1 MDPSR
6 FTERRAGRLVQIAST
21 GPVTHAFVPQPL
33 PPDWQWPE
41 RFWPILLDARCALA
55 SLDGT
60 GRHLPNPELL
70 LRPLQQR
77 EALRSSSLEGTVTN
91 PEQQL
96 LFQIEPKYAESREDP
111 VNALREVFN
120 YGRALR
126 LRQETREEMPLSLRL
141 IRRLHSVLM
150 DGVRGSE
157 SEPGEF
163 RRIQVQIGSAARFVP
178 APPGMLMEHLDAL
191 EKYIH
196 GPRTYDPLVEAF
208 LVHYQF
214 EAIHPFRDG
223 NGRVGRL
230 LLSVMIEEWC
240 GLSRQ
245 WLYMSEY
252 FDRNKDRYMEHL
264 FRISTEGDWDG
275 WVRFCLEGVL
285 EQAKSTERRCGRL
298 VELNRSF
305 HRKVAK
311 VGGSIRL
318 SSIIDGLFETP
329 VVQIPYLSAKLGVT
343 YPTANADVRKLVGL
357 GVLKQFKRM
366 RQKTYYCPQIREVI
380 YEEK

>member
-1 MDPSR
+1 MDPAR
-6 FTERRAGRLVQIAST
+6 FTERRTGRLIRIAPA
-21 GPVTHAFVPQPL
+21 GPVTHAFIPRPL

-41 RFWPILLDARCALA
+41 RLWPALLEARCALA

-60 GRHLPNPELL
+60 GRHLPAPELL

-96 LFQIEPKYAESREDP
+96 LFQIDPRYPESREDP
-111 VNALREVFN
+111 ANALREVFN
-120 YGRALR
+120 YSRALR

-141 IRRLHSVLM
+141 IRRLHAVLM
-150 DGVRGSE
+150 EGVRGSE

-163 RRIQVQIGSAARFVP
+163 RKIQVQIGSPARFVP
-178 APPGMLMEHLDAL
+178 APPGMVMELLDFL
-191 EKYIH
+191 EKH
-196 GPRTYDPLVEAF
+196 FHRPRMYDPLVEAF

-252 FDRNKDRYMEHL
+252 FDRNKDRYVEHL
-264 FRISTEGDWDG
+264 FRVSTDGDWEG
-275 WVRFCLEGVL
+275 WIRFCLDGVI
-285 EQAKSTERRCGRL
+285 EQGKRTERRCGSL
-298 VELNRSF
+298 VELNRSL
-305 HRKVAK
+305 HRRAAK
-311 VGGSIRL
+311 AGGSIRL

-329 VVQIPYLSAKLGVT
+329 VVQVPSLATKLGVT
-343 YPTANADVRKLVGL
+343 YPTAGADVGKLVRV
-357 GVLKQFKRM
+357 GVLRRM
-366 RQKTYYCPQIREVI
+366 RGVRQKTYYCPQIREVI
-380 YEEK
+380 YGEE